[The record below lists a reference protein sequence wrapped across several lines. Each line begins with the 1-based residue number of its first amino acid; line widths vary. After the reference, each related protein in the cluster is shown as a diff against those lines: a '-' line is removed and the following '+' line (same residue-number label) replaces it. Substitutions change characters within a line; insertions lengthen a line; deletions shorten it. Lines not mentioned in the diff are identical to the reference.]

1 MIPIYVPKF
10 SHSDWID
17 NEDRVQAGG
26 ENGFNIRFH
35 KLEAEFAALAMN
47 HLNPLIVSLSNS
59 ETCLS
64 LIPILAPSDPVQ
76 PGTPAPPPKHWELV
90 NDVAQKPATATEAHG
105 IMNISLPDGVEIKS
119 LLMTGSRQPAGP
131 MPTAFLRRRVV
142 SGREGAEEI
151 VKVNAFDT
159 PAAPELGAKVNNRT
173 HRHFLQVDLPTVG
186 VADSVKLFC
195 FQITYQ

>member
-76 PGTPAPPPKHWELV
+76 PGTPAPPP
-90 NDVAQKPATATEAHG
+90 
-105 IMNISLPDGVEIKS
+105 S
-119 LLMTGSRQPAGP
+119 TGNWSTTSRRS
-131 MPTAFLRRRVV
+131 RRRP
-142 SGREGAEEI
+142 RR
-151 VKVNAFDT
+151 
-159 PAAPELGAKVNNRT
+159 RT
-173 HRHFLQVDLPTVG
+173 
-186 VADSVKLFC
+186 AS
-195 FQITYQ
+195 